1 MCPLI
6 DNVDE
11 LLPVEGKDE
20 AYDEISAEI
29 AELEDGLEKELKKLK
44 KQLGCDLTYWHSAQ
58 GTKVAFPAISTPVK
72 KPPDDRY
79 RWQEIYLVQTK
90 AGQGGIPKNWIK
102 SGATKVRLY
111 RFLSFLIALLTHT
124 LS

>member
-1 MCPLI
+1 METKFKRPDKGEFIILSTFARLDVDICIRCI
-6 DNVDE
+6 DNADE

-58 GTKVAFPAISTPVK
+58 GTKVTFPAIFIPVK

-79 RWQEIYLVQTK
+79 R
-90 AGQGGIPKNWIK
+90 
-102 SGATKVRLY
+102 
-111 RFLSFLIALLTHT
+111 
-124 LS
+124 